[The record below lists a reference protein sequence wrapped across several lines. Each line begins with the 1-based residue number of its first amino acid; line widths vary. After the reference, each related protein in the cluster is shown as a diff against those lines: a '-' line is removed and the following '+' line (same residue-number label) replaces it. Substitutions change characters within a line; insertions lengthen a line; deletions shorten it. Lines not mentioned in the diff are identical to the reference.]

1 MKCQN
6 CSSEIKLNA
15 VFCPNCGTRV
25 VNLGSQI
32 VNSDVITIGRAHD
45 NVIHIES
52 DGVSSYHAKMYV
64 NDNKVFIED
73 LGSTNGTYVNNQKIN
88 ISHIELNTDIYLG
101 KNYKLNLNNI
111 PSILSFFE
119 YNINSNQSI
128 SVKKTSIEPVN
139 NALVMNFQSDPIISS
154 HGNPVNSVPSMQ
166 QQVNISIHQQPKSVG
181 ISLLL
186 TFLFGPLG
194 MLYSTV
200 SGGLI
205 MLAVSILLAIFTF
218 GFSVFIT
225 QPICMVWGAIAADNE
240 NKKTLI
246 SAQTISRNY

>member
-1 MKCQN
+1 MRCQN
-6 CSSEIKLNA
+6 CSSELKPNA

-25 VNLGSQI
+25 VNTGSLI
-32 VNSDVITIGRAHD
+32 VNSDIITIGRAAD

-52 DGVSSYHAKMYV
+52 TGVSSYHAKMYV
-64 NDNKVFIED
+64 NGNKVFIED
-73 LGSTNGTYVNNQKIN
+73 LNSTNGTFINNQKIKV
-88 ISHIELNTDIYLG
+88 SPIELDTDIYLG
-101 KNYKLNLNNI
+101 QNYKLNLKSV
-111 PSILSFFE
+111 PSIKSLFE
-119 YNINSNQSI
+119 YCSNSNGSI
-128 SVKKTSIEPVN
+128 SAKKTSIESTYDAP
-139 NALVMNFQSDPIISS
+139 VMNIHSDPFRTPYENKSNQS
-154 HGNPVNSVPSMQ
+154 PSMQ
-166 QQVNISIHQQPKSVG
+166 QQVNINIQHQSKSVG

-205 MLAVSILLAIFTF
+205 MLAVSVLLAIFTF

-240 NKKTLI
+240 NKKSLI

>member
-1 MKCQN
+1 MRCQN
-6 CSSEIKLNA
+6 CSSELKPNA
-15 VFCPNCGTRV
+15 AFCSNCGTRV
-25 VNLGSQI
+25 VNLSSQI
-32 VNSDVITIGRAHD
+32 VNSDIITIGRAAD

-52 DGVSSYHAKMYV
+52 TGVSSYHAKMYV
-64 NDNKVFIED
+64 NGNKVFIED
-73 LGSTNGTYVNNQKIN
+73 LNSTNGTYINNQKIKV
-88 ISHIELNTDIYLG
+88 SSVELDTDIYLG
-101 KNYKLNLNNI
+101 QNYKLNLYSV
-111 PSILSFFE
+111 PSIRSLFE
-119 YNINSNQSI
+119 YCGNSNGSI
-128 SVKKTSIEPVN
+128 STKKTSIEPVF
-139 NALVMNFQSDPIISS
+139 NAPVMDVHSEPFRTPYENKSNQ
-154 HGNPVNSVPSMQ
+154 VPSMQ
-166 QQVNISIHQQPKSVG
+166 QQVNINIQHQSKSVG

-205 MLAVSILLAIFTF
+205 MLAVSVLLAIFTF

-240 NKKTLI
+240 NKKSLI